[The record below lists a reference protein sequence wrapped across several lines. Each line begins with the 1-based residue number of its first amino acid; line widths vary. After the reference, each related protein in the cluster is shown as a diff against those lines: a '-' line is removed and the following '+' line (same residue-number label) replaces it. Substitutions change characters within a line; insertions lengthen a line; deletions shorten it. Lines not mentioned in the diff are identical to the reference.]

1 MSALLRPKSD
11 GDKIM
16 TGKNVMDMDEGEI
29 FENAKNLG
37 WAVTQ
42 ILFLRREAKTA
53 QAMITDLALPRIADL
68 EAEVA
73 RLLEERQ

>member
-1 MSALLRPKSD
+1 
-11 GDKIM
+11 M
-16 TGKNVMDMDEGEI
+16 TTKNVMDMDEGEI
-29 FENAKNLG
+29 FESAKDLG

-42 ILFLRREAKTA
+42 ILFLRREAKVA

-73 RLLEERQ
+73 RLEEMSGQKILEERR